1 LGLLA
6 KPVLSELW
14 FGPRFISIITII
26 SMGLAIPTAISRVIT
41 DTVMVIIMA
50 MAIMLGQP
58 TRFTLIDRTSIMGI
72 TIVPMFIL
80 PGIDDNVQTP

>member
-1 LGLLA
+1 LLA